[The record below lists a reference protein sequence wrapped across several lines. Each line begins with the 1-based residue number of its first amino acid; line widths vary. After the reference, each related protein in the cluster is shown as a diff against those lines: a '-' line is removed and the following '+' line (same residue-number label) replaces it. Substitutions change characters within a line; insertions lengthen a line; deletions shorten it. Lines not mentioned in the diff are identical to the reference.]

1 MWDQIV
7 SRLNAGLFDK
17 YYLESATHQPTEDV
31 THVTTMPM
39 VFWAERFEKVIHYS
53 NQSLNMIILSE
64 YMMNTCDNT
73 ITENIAHRI

>member
-1 MWDQIV
+1 MWDQVV

-31 THVTTMPM
+31 THVTMMPM
-39 VFWAERFEKVIHYS
+39 VSGLSALKKVIHYS